1 MSGRFRLMPN
11 LEMKT
16 EGQVLKERIERL
28 NKTTTSEIANLI
40 IMLEEIEDLAHKVS
54 YNQLNNS

>member
-28 NKTTTSEIANLI
+28 NKTTTSEIPNLI

-54 YNQLNNS
+54 